1 MGKYPDWVI
10 AILGY
15 IEIAIVGNYLNK
27 EIRGLYGEFS
37 GRNSYSP
44 GPFCVFFSFFFSKK
58 VNELFVS
65 LSS

>member
-27 EIRGLYGEFS
+27 EIRGLHGEFS

-44 GPFCVFFSFFFSKK
+44 GPFCVFFSRSSSAK